1 MGVVGVGVA
10 AFGAGVGGH
19 LQHPAECDE
28 LSAGVADGRS
38 RDFRASCGGAG
49 GDLVGAEVDDV
60 HAVEYLGDHPALGGY
75 PPAACVEAVRQVAH
89 GGSLGVPR
97 WMTGGE

>member
-1 MGVVGVGVA
+1 MGVGVA

-75 PPAACVEAVRQVAH
+75 PCGRVWRRSGRSLTAAVLVCLV
-89 GGSLGVPR
+89 G
-97 WMTGGE
+97 